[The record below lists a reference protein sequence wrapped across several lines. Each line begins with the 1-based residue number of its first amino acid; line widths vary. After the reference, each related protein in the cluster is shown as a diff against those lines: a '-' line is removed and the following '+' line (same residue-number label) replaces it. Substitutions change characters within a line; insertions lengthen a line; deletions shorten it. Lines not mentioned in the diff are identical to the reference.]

1 MDQEPTQKNEY
12 ELSFEQ
18 TWEQIMIASEEDGAR
33 TRKTPEKRTASSR
46 RGRREAPR
54 TLHSAE
60 ETYPGKTP
68 CTAEEAAAP
77 EESDSPKEPMAKK
90 GVLARFGDE
99 LRREWHDFCAVIARR
114 SEQRSENSRARK
126 AAVRSIIRAKRAK
139 EFPESTLFIGQLFLF
154 LWGMVPYRMAKM
166 KERFRVRRIHRMHRS
181 GRIDKVLNR
190 VKLHPMPFLAATA
203 VLALFVMFFSLNTVG
218 VHVSYQGESLGDVVS
233 AAAVNTACENIEN
246 ITANVLGNERYTLNR
261 DEVQTTTAIV
271 SRKSAYTEE
280 EFQDALSEKLGLVIY
295 GYGLY
300 IDDELVAATT
310 YPYVLEDML
319 EQLKYAYMTEET
331 VSCDFAETVEVR
343 PDYYATEYLMDVSD
357 IADLLNSTHQEE
369 QNYTIKK
376 GDTWFGIAKKNDI
389 SSATLLKLNPGY
401 NISRLRIGDTLIL
414 SAAVPYLTITF
425 TVQQHYIEDIPY
437 EVEYEKDS
445 SMYQGDYK
453 VISPGVYGSA
463 DVLADVTYQNGVEI
477 SRTVL
482 ASVTLTEPVT
492 ELQRT
497 GTKPRPTW
505 YPTGSFRWPC
515 TGTVTSL
522 FGGRNLWGRYNYHG
536 GIDIANKAGTPI
548 YAADGGTVTYAG
560 WYSTYGYLVII
571 DHGNG
576 FETYYGHNSK
586 ILVSKGQHVYKGQQ
600 IAKMGKT
607 GNASG
612 NHCHFEVRY
621 NGKRQNPMNYLG

>member
-1 MDQEPTQKNEY
+1 MVFCGEGEYMDREPTQKSEY
-12 ELSFEQ
+12 GLSFREQ
-18 TWEQIMIASEEDGAR
+18 WESIMNAPQESAE
-33 TRKTPEKRTASSR
+33 TPEK
-46 RGRREAPR
+46 PQ
-54 TLHSAE
+54 
-60 ETYPGKTP
+60 
-68 CTAEEAAAP
+68 
-77 EESDSPKEPMAKK
+77 AKP
-90 GVLARFGDE
+90 AQP
-99 LRREWHDFCAVIARR
+99 ARR
-114 SEQRSENSRARK
+114 SGKHQAPQEKPPAGKSVRKGFFRRFGAELKREWRQFRRSVVRRAELRAESSRQRK
-126 AAVRSIIRAKRAK
+126 AAVRSMIRAKHAK
-139 EFPESTLFIGQLFLF
+139 EFPESGVFFGQLFLF
-154 LWGMVPYRMAKM
+154 LWGMIPYRVAKLT
-166 KERFRVRRIHRMHRS
+166 ERFHHRRIHRMRRS
-181 GRIDKVLNR
+181 GRIDKALNK
-190 VKLHPMPFLAATA
+190 VKLHPMPFLTLTA
-203 VLALFVMFFSLNTVG
+203 VLALLVMFFSLNTVG
-218 VHVSYQGESLGDVVS
+218 VRVSYQGETLGDVVS
-233 AAAVNTACENIEN
+233 AAAVSTACDNIES
-246 ITANVLGNERYTLNR
+246 ITADVLENARYTLDR
-261 DEVQTTTAIV
+261 SAVMSTRAVV
-271 SRKSAYTEE
+271 SRKGAYTEE
-280 EFQDALSEKLGLVIY
+280 EFQNVLSEKLGLVVY

-319 EQLKYAYMTEET
+319 SQLKYAYTTEKT
-331 VSCDFAETVEVR
+331 VSCDFAEKVEVR
-343 PDYYATEYLMDVSD
+343 ADYYAAKYLMDVGE
-357 IADLLNSTHQEE
+357 IADVLNSTHQEE
-369 QNYTIKK
+369 RTYTIKK

-389 SSATLLKLNPGY
+389 SSGELLKLNPGY

-425 TVQQHYIEDIPY
+425 TVQQHYIENVPY
-437 EVEYEKDS
+437 QVEYEKDD

-463 DVLADVTYQNGVEI
+463 DVLADVTYQNGVETA
-477 SRTVL
+477 RTVL

-505 YPTGSFRWPC
+505 FPTGSFRWPC
-515 TGTVTSL
+515 TGHITSR

-536 GIDIANKAGTPI
+536 GVDIANSAGTPI
-548 YAADGGTVTYAG
+548 YAADGGTVTHSG

-586 ILVSKGQHVYKGQQ
+586 IIVSKGQHVYKGQQ

-621 NGKRQNPMNYLG
+621 HGTRQNPLNYLS